1 MAVTHLLV
9 GAGKMGGA
17 LLSGWLASGVV
28 APRKLAILD
37 PNPGPKAIFAI
48 ERGAKHIVSVSD
60 IPKSVETVLLAIK
73 PQTFNDMAPDLAAA
87 LPPHTMIISILA
99 GTSLNQ
105 LNRAFGGRIVIR
117 AMPNTP
123 ASIGA
128 GISAIYVDPNLP
140 EEKIEETEALLKPGG
155 KVVRVDSEAAL
166 NAVTAVSGSG
176 PAYVFHLVEALEAG
190 ALALDLPA
198 DVAAKL
204 ARETIIG
211 SAKLLSESNESPET
225 LRKNVT
231 SPNGTTEAALD
242 VLMGEDGG
250 LSKMIIATVR
260 AAFARAKQLA
270 NNR

>member
-1 MAVTHLLV
+1 
-9 GAGKMGGA
+9 
-17 LLSGWLASGVV
+17 
-28 APRKLAILD
+28 
-37 PNPGPKAIFAI
+37 
-48 ERGAKHIVSVSD
+48 
-60 IPKSVETVLLAIK
+60 
-73 PQTFNDMAPDLAAA
+73 
-87 LPPHTMIISILA
+87 
-99 GTSLNQ
+99 
-105 LNRAFGGRIVIR
+105 
-117 AMPNTP
+117 MPNTP

>member
-17 LLSGWLASGVV
+17 LLSGWLESDVV
-28 APRKLAILD
+28 TARKLAILD
-37 PNPGPKAIFAI
+37 PSPGPQAIYAI
-48 ERGAKHIVSVSD
+48 ERGAKHITNYSD
-60 IPKSVETVLLAIK
+60 IPKSIQTVLLAIK
-73 PQTFNDMAPDLAAA
+73 PQMFQSLAPELAAA
-87 LPPHTMIISILA
+87 LPPNAMILSILA
-99 GTSLNQ
+99 GTSLRQ
-105 LNRAFGGRIVIR
+105 LNQVFDGRIVVR

-123 ASIGA
+123 AAIGA
-128 GISAIYVDPNLP
+128 GISAIYVDP
-140 EEKIEETEALLKPGG
+140 KISQSKIDEAATLLKPGG
-155 KVVRVDSEAAL
+155 EVVSVDSEAAL

-190 ALALDLPA
+190 AIALDLPP

-204 ARETIIG
+204 ARQTIIG
-211 SAKLLSESNESPET
+211 SAKLLDESEDSPEI

-231 SPNGTTEAALD
+231 SPNGTTQAALD

-250 LSKMIIATVR
+250 LSRMMITTVR

-270 NNR
+270 K